1 MYSFFFTRRRR
12 HTICALV
19 TGVQTC
25 ALPIAAV
32 LGHRVI
38 VVTVAVG
45 HRPGDTQAEGV
56 ANDRDVEHPDHA
68 AAVEIADL
76 ALDAAFELVQFWL
89 GGDQIEDAARRISTI
104 ECALRSTE
112 NLHALKIEKL
122 LLKEQG
128 VEKKR

>member
-1 MYSFFFTRRRR
+1 M
-12 HTICALV
+12 
-19 TGVQTC
+19 
-25 ALPIAAV
+25 IAPVDAV

-89 GGDQIEDAARRISTI
+89 GGDQLDDAAGRIATI
-104 ECALRSTE
+104 VCALRSPE
-112 NLHALKIEKL
+112 NFHALKTAKL
-122 LLKEQG
+122 LLAD
-128 VEKKR
+128 

>member
-1 MYSFFFTRRRR
+1 M
-12 HTICALV
+12 
-19 TGVQTC
+19 
-25 ALPIAAV
+25 IAPVDAV

-56 ANDRDVEHPDHA
+56 ANDRDVEHLDHE

-89 GGDQIEDAARRISTI
+89 GRDQIDAAAGRIATM
-104 ECALRSTE
+104 ECPLRATE
-112 NLHALKIEKL
+112 NFPAMMNEKL
-122 LLKEQG
+122 LLEESV
-128 VEKKR
+128 VEHRDIDEGEGNDSDG

>member
-1 MYSFFFTRRRR
+1 M
-12 HTICALV
+12 
-19 TGVQTC
+19 
-25 ALPIAAV
+25 IAPVDAV

-89 GGDQIEDAARRISTI
+89 GGDQIDDAAGRIATI
-104 ECALRSTE
+104 ECALRSDRKSTRL
-112 NLHALKIEKL
+112 NSSH
-122 LLKEQG
+122 
-128 VEKKR
+128 